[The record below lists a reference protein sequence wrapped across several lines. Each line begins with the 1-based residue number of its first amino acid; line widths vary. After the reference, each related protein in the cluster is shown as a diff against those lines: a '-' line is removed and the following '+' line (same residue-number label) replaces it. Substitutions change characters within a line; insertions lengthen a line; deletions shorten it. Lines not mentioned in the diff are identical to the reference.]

1 MIITGACVCVCACVC
16 VRVFCPYEAAA
27 LVKHLV
33 TFCKKESESLQ
44 RKVRTRRG
52 EMLLLTADG

>member
-1 MIITGACVCVCACVC
+1 MHVYVCACVC
-16 VRVFCPYEAAA
+16 VRMFWPYEAAA

-44 RKVRTRRG
+44 QQKVKTRRG
-52 EMLLLTADG
+52 EMLFLTADG